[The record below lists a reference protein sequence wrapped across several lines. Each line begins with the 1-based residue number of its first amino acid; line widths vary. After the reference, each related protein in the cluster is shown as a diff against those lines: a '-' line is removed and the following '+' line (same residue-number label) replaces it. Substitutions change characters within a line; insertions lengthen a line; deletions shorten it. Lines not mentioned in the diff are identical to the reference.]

1 MTIAKPND
9 DYTQVIQEM
18 LEIAGKHGVNLNPEG
33 IEMNESGMDFLVG
46 FAEEAETGARWI
58 LRKPRRSDVLDR
70 ADNEAR
76 VLKLIQSHL
85 PVDVPD
91 WRIYTPE
98 LIAYPLLGGQPAA
111 SVSMEGYAFNMDA
124 ENPGEPFVHSLAEAL
139 VALHGIDH
147 DAARAAGLRVKS
159 PQEVREETARNMDD
173 IKGRLGVSEP
183 LWERWQKWLG
193 DDSYWP
199 THSALIHGD
208 LHPPHILIDERV
220 RVTGLLDWTE
230 SEVASPAKDF
240 VLYYAI
246 YGEHNLRVLLDRYE
260 QAGGV
265 VWPRMFDHIVEQHA
279 AYPVLIAQFALL
291 TGQEEYMTMARNA
304 LGLTEQAASN

>member
-1 MTIAKPND
+1 MTIAKHND
-9 DYTQVIQEM
+9 EYTQVIQEM

-33 IEMNESGMDFLVG
+33 IEMTESGMDFLVG
-46 FAEEAETGARWI
+46 FAEEAGTGARWI
-58 LRKPRRSDVLDR
+58 LRKPRRSDVLER
-70 ADNEAR
+70 AGNEAR
-76 VLKLIQSHL
+76 VLKLIPSYL

-98 LIAYPLLGGQPAA
+98 LIAYPLLSGEPAA
-111 SVSMEGYAFNMDA
+111 SVSSEGYAWNMDH
-124 ENPGEPFVHSLAEAL
+124 ENPGDEFVRSLAETL
-139 VALHGIDH
+139 VSLHGIDH

-159 PQEVREETARNMDD
+159 PQEVREETARNMED
-173 IKGRLGVSEP
+173 IKSRLGVSDA
-183 LWERWQKWLG
+183 LWERWQKWLEE
-193 DDSYWP
+193 DSYWP

-220 RVTGLLDWTE
+220 QVTGLLDWTE

-246 YGEHNLRVLLDRYE
+246 YGEHNLRVLLDRYK
-260 QAGGV
+260 QAGGK

-304 LGLTEQAASN
+304 LGLTEEASSN